1 MEGAAVVVD
10 VGAATQLQPVVQ
22 PLRSSV
28 VYTTEA
34 PRLQLQARIVGQ
46 RSVVVV
52 ARVVVVVV
60 EVVVGRLVV
69 VVVVVVMGLLVV
81 VVVGL
86 LVVVVVVVEVVVG
99 RLVEVLELSLG
110 LRINL
115 HLQPSGQ
122 NAEELLN
129 VGLCL

>member
-1 MEGAAVVVD
+1 VEGAAVVVD

-60 EVVVGRLVV
+60 EVVVGRLV
-69 VVVVVVMGLLVV
+69 
-81 VVVGL
+81 
-86 LVVVVVVVEVVVG
+86 
-99 RLVEVLELSLG
+99 EVLELSLG